1 MAYASWSVTFGEQ
14 PSAAKWNILGTND
27 ASFNDGSGI
36 GTNAIGAA
44 SLATN
49 AIKLGYA
56 AITTTFSTASTSYV
70 QVTGL
75 TSTVTVPA
83 GGRSVKITVWALDAY
98 QTSGGGSHRVSLW
111 DGTVGSGTQLNT
123 LALSTTANDGR
134 IITMI
139 SVVTPAAGSKT
150 YNVGY
155 RVGAGTGNFEADTT
169 FPAIILVELI

>member
-56 AITTTFSTASTSYV
+56 AITSTFTTSSTSFV

-83 GGRSVKITVWALDAY
+83 GGRSVKITVYAIDAY
-98 QTSGGGSHRVSLW
+98 QGGSGGAHQVSIW
-111 DGTVGSGTQLNT
+111 DGTVGSGTQLQTVGIRNGT
-123 LALSTTANDGR
+123 NDGSVV
-134 IITMI
+134 TLTA
-139 SVVTPAAGSKT
+139 VVTPAAGSKT

-155 RVGAGTGNFEADTT
+155 KVGTSTGNLEASSAY
-169 FPAIILVELI
+169 PAFILVELI